1 MLREE
6 PDAEGQTRCGPT
18 QVGTQRSQSH
28 TDRKWG
34 PGPPGGRGVRVS
46 WGQGGSWE
54 DGESWR
60 WWWRRLH
67 SRVTVPNAAELCAEK
82 R

>member
-1 MLREE
+1 MWTHPEDVIMLREE

-34 PGPPGGRGVRVS
+34 PGPPGGAGSEGVMGTGWQLGRWRVL
-46 WGQGGSWE
+46 E
-54 DGESWR
+54 M
-60 WWWRRLH
+60 
-67 SRVTVPNAAELCAEK
+67 VVAKAAQPCDCA
-82 R
+82 